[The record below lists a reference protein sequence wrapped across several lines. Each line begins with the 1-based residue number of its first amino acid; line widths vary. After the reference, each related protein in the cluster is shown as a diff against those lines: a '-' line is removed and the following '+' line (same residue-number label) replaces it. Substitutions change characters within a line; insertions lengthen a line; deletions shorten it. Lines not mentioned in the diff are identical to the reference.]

1 MPSPTVFPPA
11 WSASVA
17 ANEMTATID
26 SWSALYRHRQQV
38 KRRYPSIWSVPL
50 VKKEMDRL
58 LAIVPDGA
66 RVLEVGAG
74 DRRFGRRLRVARPGI
89 EYRSFDIDRET
100 RQDYYRLEDI
110 EGTFDCIYAFELI
123 EHLPADEGLA
133 LLQRLRSLLREN
145 GTLLLGTPNLYHP
158 HRYWGDITHRT
169 PYKYEELGGLM
180 MMAGFE
186 LPTVHRIYNDAW
198 LRRWFRLH
206 VGVMLHRY
214 LDVDFAG
221 TILVDAEVARP

>member
-1 MPSPTVFPPA
+1 MPLPAACPPE
-11 WSASVA
+11 WSANAVVHDMA
-17 ANEMTATID
+17 AKIE

-38 KRRYPSIWSVPL
+38 KQRYPGIWSVPV

-58 LAIVPDGA
+58 LAIVADGA

-74 DRRFGRRLRVARPGI
+74 DRRFGRKLQAQRPGV
-89 EYRSFDIDRET
+89 EYRSFDVDPET
-100 RQDYYRLEDI
+100 RQDWYRIEDV

-123 EHLPADEGLA
+123 EHLTPEEGRA
-133 LLQRLRSLLREN
+133 LLRTLRGLLREG

-158 HRYWGDITHRT
+158 HRYWGDITHKT

-180 MMAGFE
+180 MMAGFA
-186 LPTVHRIYNDAW
+186 LPHVYRIYNDAW

-206 VGVMLHRY
+206 VGVILHRY
-214 LDVDFAG
+214 LDIDFAG
-221 TILVDAEVARP
+221 TVLLEAGVAPA

>member
-1 MPSPTVFPPA
+1 MPSPAACPPA
-11 WSASVA
+11 WSAGA
-17 ANEMTATID
+17 APNDMTTID

-38 KRRYPSIWSVPL
+38 KQRYPTIWSVPL

-58 LAIVPDGA
+58 LAIVRDGA

-74 DRRFGRRLRVARPGI
+74 DRRFGRKLQALRPGI
-89 EYRSFDIDRET
+89 EYRSFDIDPET
-100 RQDYYRLEDI
+100 EQDYHRLDDVD
-110 EGTFDCIYAFELI
+110 GQFDCIYAFELI
-123 EHLPADEGLA
+123 EHLTADEGLA
-133 LLQRLRSLLREN
+133 LLTTLRGRLRDN

-180 MMAGFE
+180 MMAGFAS
-186 LPTVHRIYNDAW
+186 PSVHRIYNDAW

-206 VGVMLHRY
+206 VGAIAHRY
-214 LDVDFAG
+214 LDIDFAG
-221 TILVDAEVARP
+221 TILIEAGIAR